1 MRPGVSSAAREV
13 SGLGKRLRSSSVN
26 QYSIGNSG
34 GPDDWSAFSHQSCQK
49 KKEKEIATDKET
61 LVIIARQTV

>member
-13 SGLGKRLRSSSVN
+13 SGLRSSTVN

-34 GPDDWSAFSHQSCQK
+34 GPDDWSVFSHQSCQK
-49 KKEKEIATDKET
+49 KEKEFATEKET